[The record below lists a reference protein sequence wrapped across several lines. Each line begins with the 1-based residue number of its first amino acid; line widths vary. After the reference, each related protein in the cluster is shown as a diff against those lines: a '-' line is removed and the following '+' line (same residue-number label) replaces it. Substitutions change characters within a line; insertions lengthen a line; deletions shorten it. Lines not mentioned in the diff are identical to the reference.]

1 MVNPLKMIDRIL
13 ATLACAFIRVYQ
25 YALAP
30 LTRFFA
36 LAPSPCRY
44 FPTCSH
50 YALESFRRHPF
61 AYALALTLKRVARCH
76 PFAKGGY
83 DLVPQR
89 KKNKKRPQQTK

>member
-30 LTRFFA
+30 LMRFFA

-61 AYALALTLKRVARCH
+61 AHALALTLKRVARCH

-83 DLVPQR
+83 DPVPQR
-89 KKNKKRPQQTK
+89 RKTPPNDRG

>member
-36 LAPSPCRY
+36 LAPSRCRY

-61 AYALALTLKRVARCH
+61 AHALALTLKRVARCH

-83 DLVPQR
+83 DPVPQR
-89 KKNKKRPQQTK
+89 RKNKKQPQKAR